1 MAAGTAR
8 TRAVRFQEHAER
20 GIQEGDQRLS
30 RVEQVTRQAIL
41 PSVCQPGNGG
51 DPTLNLRRGQIA
63 KSYARQIEELYA

>member
-8 TRAVRFQEHAER
+8 TGQFLSKEHAER

-30 RVEQVTRQAIL
+30 RVGQVTRQAIL
-41 PSVCQPGNGG
+41 PGVCQSGNGG

-63 KSYARQIEELYA
+63 KSYAWQIEELYA